1 MEKSFSTSGS
11 NDPERSA
18 DAQPAKADHSRRLF
32 TPRFYILWTYNL
44 IVFLSAFQ
52 LLPVAPFHIMA
63 LGGSGTEAG
72 LFLGFLTYSSAI
84 SAPITGALGDR
95 YGKRNMLLMAAVALT
110 VFSLLYAV
118 APSYQ
123 IILGL
128 VLIHGVFW
136 SCLLS
141 SSSAY
146 MMDIIPAA
154 RRAEGLGYSGFA
166 SILGVAIAPWIGLW
180 VFDHGGWT
188 WMCIEAAALNLVMAV
203 IAWRLPQDARHSAA
217 TKRLLR
223 PADLVEWRVLVLA
236 GTLFLYAFSYG
247 GITSFVAVYAEQLG
261 VTPRA
266 MYFTVLALAILT
278 TRPFIGRYADS
289 VGHTRIIVPC
299 LVLVVLGVAVLTVA
313 DSRPMFV
320 VSALLF
326 GVGFGSVYPLFVAHL
341 MHHMPEHRRGATFGA
356 MIGAFD
362 IGLGTGSI
370 AIGWM
375 SERYGFSR
383 AFAVATAMASLS
395 IPYFLYMEKRKWI
408 TSGSARQA

>member
-1 MEKSFSTSGS
+1 LEKSSSPPG
-11 NDPERSA
+11 N
-18 DAQPAKADHSRRLF
+18 PAEALF
-32 TPRFYILWTYNL
+32 TPRFFILWAYNL

-52 LLPVAPFHIMA
+52 LLPTAPFHILS
-63 LGGSGTEAG
+63 LGGSATEAG
-72 LFLGFLTYSSAI
+72 LFLGFLTYASAI
-84 SAPITGALGDR
+84 SAPITGALADR
-95 YGKRNMLLMAAVALT
+95 FGKRNMLLMAAIALT

-123 IILGL
+123 IILAL
-128 VLIHGVFW
+128 VLIHGIFW
-136 SCLLS
+136 SFLLS

-146 MMDIIPAA
+146 MTDIIPAS

-166 SILGVAIAPWIGLW
+166 SILGIAIAPWIGLW
-180 VFDHGGWT
+180 IFDHGGWSLL
-188 WMCIEAAALNLVMAV
+188 CLESAVLNLLMAV
-203 IAWRLPQDARHSAA
+203 IAWRLPKDATHAAA
-217 TKRLLR
+217 TARRLR
-223 PADLVEWRVLVLA
+223 PADLIEWRVLIVA
-236 GTLFLYAFSYG
+236 VTLFLYSFSYG

-266 MYFTVLALAILT
+266 LYFTVVSLAILT
-278 TRPFIGRYADS
+278 TRPFIGRYADR

-299 LVLVVLGVAVLTVA
+299 LVLVVLGVGVLVIA

-326 GVGFGSVYPLFVAHL
+326 GVGFGSVYPLLVAHL

-356 MIGAFD
+356 LIGAFD
-362 IGLGTGSI
+362 TGIGTGSI

-383 AFAVATAMASLS
+383 AFAVGAMLAALS
-395 IPYFLYMEKRKWI
+395 IPYYLFLEKRKWI
-408 TSGSARQA
+408 TSASVQLA